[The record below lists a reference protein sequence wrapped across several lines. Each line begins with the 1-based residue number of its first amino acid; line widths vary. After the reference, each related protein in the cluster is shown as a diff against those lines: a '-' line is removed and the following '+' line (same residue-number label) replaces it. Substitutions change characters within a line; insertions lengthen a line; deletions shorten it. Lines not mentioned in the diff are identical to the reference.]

1 MPYTLPQ
8 GFRIGNTDPI
18 DARIIVADATE
29 RKGFSVNNVY
39 EGLTVYQTASGQEGY
54 FILTDIANWN
64 NDNGWTQ
71 IALGG
76 GGTNITNPGDNRVLT
91 SDGTTTGILAES
103 NMLFTGSLLSVS
115 SSIEITGSST
125 SSPFIIKLDNGNGQ
139 TEKLKVN
146 NEGILTLGNLD
157 TVPTA
162 VTGGLYYSNGSFYM
176 GIE

>member
-29 RKGFSVNNVY
+29 RKGFSVNNVF
-39 EGLTVYQTASGQEGY
+39 EGLTVYETGSGDY
-54 FILTDIANWN
+54 FILTDITNWN

-91 SDGTTTGILAES
+91 SDGTATGILAE
-103 NMLFTGSLLSVS
+103 NNILFTGSLLSVS

-125 SSPFIIKLDNGNGQ
+125 TTPFIIKLNDGNGQ
-139 TEKLKVN
+139 EEKLKVN
-146 NEGILTLGNLD
+146 NEGTLVFGNLN
-157 TVPTA
+157 TAPTA